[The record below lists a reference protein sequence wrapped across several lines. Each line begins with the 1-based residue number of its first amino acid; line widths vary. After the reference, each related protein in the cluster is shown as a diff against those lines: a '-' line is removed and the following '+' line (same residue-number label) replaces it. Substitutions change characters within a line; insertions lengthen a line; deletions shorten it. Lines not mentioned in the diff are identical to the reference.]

1 MTVTAIREINR
12 KKVSVEFDHQLTL
25 VLYKGELKRYGL
37 REGARVQDGVPAEI
51 EEQILRKRAAK
62 YAMNLLVKR
71 DHTAKELKDKLCRA
85 GYTDDTAGYALEYVT
100 SFGYIN
106 DADYARRYL
115 ETYSD
120 RKSLR
125 RMQTDLRQKGI
136 SEEVLGSAM
145 EEADCAEEKAA
156 LWRYAEKKAASL
168 DLSQEK
174 DRQRFFRYLVGRGF
188 SYGDVKEA
196 MEELRAK
203 HNRK

>member
-25 VLYKGELKRYGL
+25 VLYRGELKRYDL
-37 REGARVQDGVPAEI
+37 REGSQVPDELPAEI

-62 YAMNLLVKR
+62 YAMNLLIKR
-71 DHTAKELKDKLCRA
+71 DYTAKELGDKLCRA

-106 DADYARRYL
+106 DAGYARRYL

-125 RMQTDLRQKGI
+125 RMQADLRQKGI
-136 SEEVLGSAM
+136 SEEALSLAL
-145 EEADCAEEKAA
+145 EEADCVEEKSV
-156 LWRYAEKKAASL
+156 LHRYAEKKAASL
-168 DLSQEK
+168 DLAQDR
-174 DRQRFFRYLVGRGF
+174 DRQKFFRYLIGKGF
-188 SYGDVKEA
+188 SYGDAREA
-196 MEELRAK
+196 LEELQTEQ
-203 HNRK
+203 